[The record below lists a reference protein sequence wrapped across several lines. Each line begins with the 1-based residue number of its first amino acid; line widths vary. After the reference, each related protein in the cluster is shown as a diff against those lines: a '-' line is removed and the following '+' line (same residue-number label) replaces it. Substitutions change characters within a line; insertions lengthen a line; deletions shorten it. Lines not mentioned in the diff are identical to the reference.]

1 MLAWSSRQYFRPF
14 DSSNTLSDLG
24 FTPLFSLLL
33 CCWTQANG
41 TSQVNQW
48 GKCHRK
54 HDRSLALDGGN
65 GHNMRE
71 HLPLVMKKV
80 NRAKNGRVR
89 GHEMTDGSV
98 EEKKSR

>member
-1 MLAWSSRQYFRPF
+1 M
-14 DSSNTLSDLG
+14 
-24 FTPLFSLLL
+24 
-33 CCWTQANG
+33 
-41 TSQVNQW
+41 NQW

-71 HLPLVMKKV
+71 HLPPVMKKV